1 MMKRPLS
8 AAAIAMSCMMT
19 LGTTAAHADLLD
31 DIMKAKKIRV
41 ATDLAIPPSGM
52 LDANL
57 KPTGSD
63 VETAQLLAKDLGLEL
78 EFVQTTGA
86 TRIPNVQTNKAD
98 IIISTLSVT
107 PERAKVIDF
116 SKAYAALQ
124 SVVGCLKTVDAKSW
138 DDLKGKTIAVSRGTT
153 QDTELSNM
161 KDRNLTLARF
171 DDDAT
176 MVTAAVSGQA
186 DCVATSATIVNQIG
200 VKTPRTPILTALS
213 SNRRASPRSTRSSTA
228 ASFPRT
234 CGAEPRRM
242 RVVLRHHSSCNHEE
256 RFFNARRNR
265 IGSRRFPVEGASQG
279 GAAAPRIRRP

>member
-1 MMKRPLS
+1 MMKRS
-8 AAAIAMSCMMT
+8 FYTVAVATVCMAA
-19 LGTTAAHADLLD
+19 LGSVAARADLLD
-31 DIMKAKKIRV
+31 DVMKARKVRI

-52 LDANL
+52 VDGNM

-63 VETAQLLAKDLGLEL
+63 VETAQLLAKDWGLEL

-116 SKAYAALQ
+116 TKAYAALQ
-124 SVVGCLKTVDAKSW
+124 SVVGCLKSLEVKNW
-138 DDLKGKTIAVSRGTT
+138 EDLKGKTIAVSRGTT
-153 QDTELSNM
+153 QDTELTNM

-176 MVTAAVSGQA
+176 MVTAALSGQA

-200 VKTPRTPILTALS
+200 VKNAA
-213 SNRRASPRSTRSSTA
+213 RAFEPKVVIRNFDLAIGLRK
-228 ASFPRT
+228 
-234 CGAEPRRM
+234 GEPRLTEKLNEWITTNLKNGKLNEIYKKFHGSELPADM
-242 RVVLRHHSSCNHEE
+242 R
-256 RFFNARRNR
+256 
-265 IGSRRFPVEGASQG
+265 G
-279 GAAAPRIRRP
+279 